1 MPQPVRDSSGSG
13 FCNAECGNDKE
24 IDRTVEC
31 REQAEEGK
39 CKGSYLG
46 FHGWRKRVQRKGCER
61 EAAPQQLEEV
71 ISCEKGGEEVS
82 ARV

>member
-1 MPQPVRDSSGSG
+1 M
-13 FCNAECGNDKE
+13 
-24 IDRTVEC
+24 EC
-31 REQAEEGK
+31 REQAEGGK

-46 FHGWRKRVQRKGCER
+46 FQGWRRRVQRKGFER

-71 ISCEKGGEEVS
+71 ICCEKGGEEVS